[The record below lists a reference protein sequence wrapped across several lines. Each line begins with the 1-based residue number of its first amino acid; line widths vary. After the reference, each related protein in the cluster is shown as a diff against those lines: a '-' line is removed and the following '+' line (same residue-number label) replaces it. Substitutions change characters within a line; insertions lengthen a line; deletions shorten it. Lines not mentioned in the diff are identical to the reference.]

1 MNTWAV
7 SAHPGWPVTLHA
19 GRVSLRP
26 LRRRDAAEWERLQLA
41 NEQWLSPW
49 EPSAPSSWAVRH
61 SRGNFRRMVRALR
74 RRANLGMCL
83 PFAVLVDGDFAGQ
96 LTVDNV
102 VRGVMGS
109 AHLGYWI
116 DQPVAGR
123 GHMSAAVAVVVE
135 HCFGPVGLHRLQ
147 ADVRPEN
154 APSRALVTRLGFREE
169 AYFARYLDIDG
180 QWRDH
185 IGYALTVEDARDGI
199 RTALQAG
206 RRPDATRE
214 TG

>member
-7 SAHPGWPVTLHA
+7 SAHPGWPATLHA
-19 GRVSLRP
+19 GRVTLRP
-26 LRRRDAAEWERLQLA
+26 LRRRDAADWERLQMA
-41 NEQWLSPW
+41 NETWLSPW
-49 EPSAPSSWAVRH
+49 EPSAPSSWADRH

-102 VRGVMGS
+102 VRGVMRS

-116 DQPVAGR
+116 DESMAGQ
-123 GHMSAAVAVVVE
+123 GHMSKAVAVVVD

-154 APSRALVTRLGFREE
+154 APSRALISRLGFREE
-169 AYFARYLDIDG
+169 AHFARYLDIDG

-199 RTALQAG
+199 QAALHAR
-206 RRPDATRE
+206 RRPGTAH
-214 TG
+214 

>member
-7 SAHPGWPVTLHA
+7 AAHPGWPVTIHA
-19 GRVSLRP
+19 GRVTLRP
-26 LRRRDAAEWERLQLA
+26 LSRRDARAWERLQLA
-41 NEQWLSPW
+41 NEKWLAPW

-74 RRANLGMCL
+74 RRANLGLCL

-102 VRGVMGS
+102 VRGVMRS

-116 DQPVAGR
+116 DQARAGQ
-123 GHMSAAVAVVVE
+123 GHMSLTVAVIVD

-147 ADVRPEN
+147 ADIRPEN
-154 APSRALVTRLGFREE
+154 VASRALVTSLGFREE
-169 AYFARYLDIDG
+169 AFFIRYLDIDG
-180 QWRDH
+180 EWRDH

-199 RTALQAG
+199 AAVLKAG
-206 RRPDATRE
+206 RPPERF
-214 TG
+214 G

>member
-1 MNTWAV
+1 MNDWAS
-7 SAHPGWPVTLHA
+7 SAHPGWPVTLDT
-19 GRVSLRP
+19 GRVTLRP
-26 LRRRDAAEWERLQLA
+26 LRRRDAAAWERLQLA
-41 NEQWLSPW
+41 NEGWLSPW
-49 EPSAPSSWAVRH
+49 EPSAPSTWALRH

-83 PFAVLVDGDFAGQ
+83 PFAVIVDGKFAGQ

-102 VRGVMGS
+102 VRGVMRS

-116 DQPVAGR
+116 DESVAGQ
-123 GHMSAAVAVVVE
+123 GHMSLAVAVVVE

-169 AYFARYLDIDG
+169 AYFVRYLDIDG
-180 QWRDH
+180 DWRDH
-185 IGYALTVEDARDGI
+185 IGYALTVEDSRGGI
-199 RTALQAG
+199 LTALRAR
-206 RRPDATRE
+206 RRPE
-214 TG
+214 GSY